1 MHQRE
6 FYTLAE
12 ELLQVRTA
20 ARNRSAISR
29 AWLAAEHYGKKYLS
43 HHFNFN
49 VSQHRIHD
57 ALKATR
63 HKALAQLGFRL
74 SDLYSQRIAADYR
87 LEDRKVERPLFASD
101 CVNEAKKIIDEL
113 NDLRAFSPEDQA
125 EIVQHLQNWQQ
136 SRR

>member
-43 HHFNFN
+43 YHFNFN

-125 EIVQHLQNWQQ
+125 KIVQHLQDWQQ